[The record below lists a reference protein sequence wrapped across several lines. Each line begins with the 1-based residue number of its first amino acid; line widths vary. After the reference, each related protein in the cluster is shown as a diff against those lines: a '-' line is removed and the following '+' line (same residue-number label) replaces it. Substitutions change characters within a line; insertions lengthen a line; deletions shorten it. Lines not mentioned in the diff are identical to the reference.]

1 MATILWGKP
10 ALTITVVSSTNASAN
25 LTVPTPVED
34 STQLST
40 ERGDKHEANIEGGG
54 YEAVRYDKGSFT
66 LEFSV
71 RFATGRTMPFADVSH
86 DGITTGT
93 YKFVVSDPADNTAP
107 KMQMNEAVVSYEDEY
122 SADNGAMRHYFCES
136 IIPESGDQ
144 ITWVTTGQSQG
155 QSHT

>member
-10 ALTITVVSSTNASAN
+10 SLTITVVNSSGASAN
-25 LTVPTPVED
+25 LSVPTPVED

-71 RFATGRTMPFADVSH
+71 RFATGRTMPFEDVSS
-86 DGITTGT
+86 DGVVTGT
-93 YKFVVSDPADNTAP
+93 YKVVVADPSDNSAP
-107 KMQMNEAVVSYEDEY
+107 KMTMNEAVVSYEDEY

-136 IIPESGDQ
+136 IVPSGGGSQ
-144 ITWVTTGQSQG
+144 ITWTHAASGSG
-155 QSHT
+155 SGS